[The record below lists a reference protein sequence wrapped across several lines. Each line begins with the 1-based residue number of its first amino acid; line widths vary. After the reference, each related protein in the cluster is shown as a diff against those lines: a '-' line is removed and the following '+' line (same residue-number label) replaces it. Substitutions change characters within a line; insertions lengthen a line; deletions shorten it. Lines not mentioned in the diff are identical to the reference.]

1 MSKTENA
8 KPAYFEQSDI
18 VAFIYHALKLPPK
31 PELRSDGKVVFRFDK
46 DVTDALQR
54 FYNDEQV
61 PVSTFCQKQKT
72 IRSMIFNVKAG
83 RVYEN
88 KAQK

>member
-1 MSKTENA
+1 MSKSKDVSPT
-8 KPAYFEQSDI
+8 YFEQSD
-18 VAFIYHALKLPPK
+18 VATFIYHVLKIPPK
-31 PELRSDGKVVFRFDK
+31 PELRSDGKVVFRFDE

-72 IRSMIFNVKAG
+72 IRSMIFSLKGGRGYEKKA
-83 RVYEN
+83 
-88 KAQK
+88 